1 MTPAGGRIPPSGI
14 EEQVESPPRSSHN
27 YDGSEAAPLAL
38 YERPRRFVVEYL
50 QAAVVAIIFALFVR
64 TFLVQPFKIP
74 SPSMEDSLLVGDH
87 ILVNKFA
94 LAPLSL
100 PIERLFLPL
109 ARIRRGDVVVFR
121 PPHDPTQDYIKRVI
135 GLPGETIR
143 IVDQVVFVRPPG
155 EEGYMPLVE
164 PYGSHQDPEA
174 APDLGDLDPV
184 TIPEDQYF
192 VMGDNRDNSLDSRE
206 WGTVPR
212 DRIVGRGLLVYWSL
226 EGAAADGA
234 HAATR
239 EQSAA
244 RRLWTGASAA
254 FRATR
259 WERTGRII
267 R

>member
-1 MTPAGGRIPPSGI
+1 MIPESP
-14 EEQVESPPRSSHN
+14 VESEARSFHN
-27 YDGSEAAPLAL
+27 YPDSGAALVAL
-38 YERPRRFVVEYL
+38 KERPRRFVVEYL

-100 PIERLFLPL
+100 PIERLFLPI
-109 ARIRRGDVVVFR
+109 AGIRRGDVVVFR
-121 PPHDPTQDYIKRVI
+121 PPHDPAQDYIKRVI

-143 IVDQVVFVRPPG
+143 IVDQVVLVRPPG
-155 EEGYMPLVE
+155 EEGYLPLVE
-164 PYGSHQDPEA
+164 PYAVHADPEGA
-174 APDLGDLDPV
+174 ADLEDLEPV
-184 TIPEDQYF
+184 AIPEGQYF

-212 DRIVGRGLLVYWSL
+212 DRITGRGLLIYWSL
-226 EGAAADGA
+226 EGAGADGA
-234 HAATR
+234 QAATR
-239 EQSAA
+239 DQSAA
-244 RRLWTGASAA
+244 RRLWTGASSA

-259 WERTGRII
+259 WERTGRVI

>member
-1 MTPAGGRIPPSGI
+1 M
-14 EEQVESPPRSSHN
+14 
-27 YDGSEAAPLAL
+27 AL
-38 YERPRRFVVEYL
+38 KERPRRFVVEYL

-74 SPSMEDSLLVGDH
+74 SPSMEGSLLVGDH

-100 PIERLFLPL
+100 PIERLFLPI
-109 ARIRRGDVVVFR
+109 AGIRRGDIVVFR
-121 PPHDPTQDYIKRVI
+121 PPHDPAQDYIKRVI

-143 IVDQVVFVRPPG
+143 IIDQVVLVRPAG
-155 EEGYMPLVE
+155 EEGYIPLVE
-164 PYGSHQDPEA
+164 PYAGHI
-174 APDLGDLDPV
+174 DPV
-184 TIPEDQYF
+184 GAADLKDLEPFTIPEGQYF

-212 DRIVGRGLLVYWSL
+212 DRITGRGLLIYWSL
-226 EGAAADGA
+226 EGAGENGA
-234 HAATR
+234 YAATR
-239 EQSAA
+239 GQSAA
-244 RRLWTGASAA
+244 RRLWTGASAP

-259 WERTGRII
+259 WERTGLII